1 MMAVREQM
9 KRISEERV
17 SIKFQGQEHAWWGG
31 GSRNDREIHTGEAY
45 GMRWDAL
52 RRNQKKWGKLT
63 ERALRPQ
70 RTCNS
75 SE

>member
-31 GSRNDREIHTGEAY
+31 VP
-45 GMRWDAL
+45 GM
-52 RRNQKKWGKLT
+52 T
-63 ERALRPQ
+63 ERSIQ
-70 RTCNS
+70 GKHM
-75 SE
+75 E

>member
-1 MMAVREQM
+1 MV
-9 KRISEERV
+9 
-17 SIKFQGQEHAWWGG
+17 GG

>member
-31 GSRNDREIHTGEAY
+31 SRNDREIHMREAY
-45 GMRWDAL
+45 GMKREAL
-52 RRNQKKWGKLT
+52 RRNQKKWGKLI